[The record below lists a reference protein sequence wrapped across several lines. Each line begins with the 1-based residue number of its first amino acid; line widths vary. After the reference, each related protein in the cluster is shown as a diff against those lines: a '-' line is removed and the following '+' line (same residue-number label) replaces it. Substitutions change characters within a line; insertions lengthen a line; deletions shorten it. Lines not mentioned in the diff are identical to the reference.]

1 MPGLLSTLEPQKAV
15 LPVIALIG
23 FIPVLIHYRSEAK
36 LFVLGYVCLIVATLA
51 TNLEDLF
58 LGGLLNF
65 TEHAVGLMG
74 SGLLFLAAAYLRR
87 QQVLGEEDEGAETV
101 GEAVNEVSDA
111 VLGGSADAQRE
122 V

>member
-23 FIPVLIHYRSEAK
+23 FVPVLIHYRSEAK

-58 LGGLLNF
+58 LGGFLNF

-74 SGLLFLAAAYLRR
+74 SGLLFLTAAYLRR
-87 QQVLGEEDEGAETV
+87 QQVVGDDEGAETV
-101 GEAVNEVSDA
+101 GEAVGEVSDA
-111 VLGGSADAQRE
+111 VFGGSTDAPQE
-122 V
+122 A